1 MRLKQNVITALLA
14 AALCV
19 MAPFAVPLGPV
30 PITLATLG
38 VYLAA
43 GLLDPLRSSTAVGLY
58 LMLGGIGIPVFAGF
72 SGGVQ
77 HLTGP
82 TGGFLWGFLLCAA
95 VSGLLCRYGH
105 PRLTPLWL
113 TVGTL
118 LLYAMGTVWY
128 AVSCN
133 VSLGGALLVCV
144 VPCLIGDGVKIAV
157 ATGLIWSLRE
167 RVDRLLSAG
176 MKQREDSL

>member
-1 MRLKQNVITALLA
+1 MRLQRNVITALLA

-43 GLLDPLRSSTAVGLY
+43 GLLDPLRSSAAVGLY
-58 LMLGGIGIPVFAGF
+58 LLLGGFGVPVFAGF

-82 TGGFLWGFLLCAA
+82 TAGFLWGYLLCAA

-113 TVGTL
+113 AIGTL

-128 AVSCN
+128 ATSCN
-133 VSLGGALLVCV
+133 VSFGGALLVCV
-144 VPCLIGDGVKIAV
+144 APCLLGDGVKIAV
-157 ATGLIWSLRE
+157 ATVLIRALRG
-167 RVDRLLSAG
+167 RVDRLMRAG
-176 MKQREDSL
+176 MKTERL

>member
-1 MRLKQNVITALLA
+1 MRLQRNVITALLA

-43 GLLDPLRSSTAVGLY
+43 GLLDPLRGSTAVGLY
-58 LMLGGIGIPVFAGF
+58 LLLGGIGAPVFAGF
-72 SGGVQ
+72 SGGIQ

-82 TGGFLWGFLLCAA
+82 TAGFLWGYLLCVA

-113 TVGTL
+113 AIGTL

-128 AVSCN
+128 ATSCR

-144 VPCLIGDGVKIAV
+144 VPCLLGDGVKIAV
-157 ATGLIWSLRE
+157 ATVLIRALRG
-167 RVDRLLSAG
+167 RVDRLMKSG
-176 MKQREDSL
+176 MKTERL